1 MPAATPEANSRSH
14 PGVRFVVGAARAVGD
29 HGRLAALARSHQVVV
44 VTHLAQVAAHA
55 DRHLVVRKSTD
66 GQVTRSDVVDLD
78 PAERVAELAR
88 MMGGDEGETARAH
101 AQQLFDDAQTAVAD
115 ARAEGTAR

>member
-1 MPAATPEANSRSH
+1 MK
-14 PGVRFVVGAARAVGD
+14 RAV
-29 HGRLAALARSHQVVV
+29 LIALPFALS
-44 VTHLAQVAAHA
+44 AC
-55 DRHLVVRKSTD
+55 STL
-66 GQVTRSDVVDLD
+66 DLD